1 MGILYRTTP
10 RMDRGAMPLYRRPG
24 SSHWWVRI
32 GRHTRK
38 STGTADRRQAQE
50 FEHILTERLWR
61 LKKLGDRSALSWRE
75 ATEHWLRD
83 SIRPRK
89 RDREFLDW
97 LAPRIGEC
105 PLSAITNPEVLE
117 QLRRDGL
124 EEEGWSRATVDR
136 MMGTVSAVLRRSLA
150 NAPRVPMYRE
160 RSAEPRF
167 LTAEEFR
174 RLRREL
180 PPHLE
185 LAARFAV
192 LTMLR
197 MRSMLKLTWDRIDLK
212 RRRAWVPGMQM
223 KGGAAYGLPLSTEA
237 LRVLRALK
245 RMSPQG
251 THVFQWDGE
260 PIDDC
265 NTRAFEHAVRRAAL
279 GHLRWHD
286 LRHTGASWA
295 VQQGV
300 PLQQVMELGG
310 WKDYRS
316 VLRYAHFAPD
326 HLARAAEAI
335 GRNVAQ
341 RRKRGARSK

>member
-1 MGILYRTTP
+1 M
-10 RMDRGAMPLYRRPG
+10 
-24 SSHWWVRI
+24 
-32 GRHTRK
+32 
-38 STGTADRRQAQE
+38 
-50 FEHILTERLWR
+50 LTERLWR
-61 LKKLGDRSALSWRE
+61 LRKLGDRSAVSWSE
-75 ATEHWLRD
+75 AAERWLKD
-83 SIRPRK
+83 SKRLRK

-97 LAPRIGEC
+97 LKPKIGEQ
-105 PLSAITNPEVLE
+105 PLSAIAEPEVLE
-117 QLRRDGL
+117 QLRKDGL
-124 EEEGWSRATVDR
+124 DEEGWSHATVDR
-136 MMGTVSAVLRRSLA
+136 MMGTVSAVLHRSLA

-167 LTAEEFR
+167 LTAQEFR
-174 RLRREL
+174 RLRRQL

-197 MRSMLKLTWDRIDLK
+197 MRSMLRLTWDRIDLK
-212 RRRAWVPGMQM
+212 RRRAWIPGMQM
-223 KGGAAYGLPLSTEA
+223 KGGAAYGLPLSQEA
-237 LRVLRALK
+237 IRVLRALRK
-245 RMSPQG
+245 LNPEG
-251 THVFQWDGE
+251 AHVFQWEGR

-265 NTRAFEHAVRRAAL
+265 NTRAFENAVERAGI

-295 VQQGV
+295 VQNGV

-326 HLARAAEAI
+326 HLAEAAERVAQ
-335 GRNVAQ
+335 GVAQSKKRRNV
-341 RRKRGARSK
+341 RKA